1 MTVLIKRYANRKL
14 YNTET
19 SRYITLKGIAE
30 LLDEGEDVRV
40 IDNETGDDITSVAL
54 SQILVDSERT
64 NTAVPK
70 GLLSNILQRGG
81 DALYGALRRGVD
93 EAGEGIG
100 EVRRNVRRLVSQR
113 EDESGRIS
121 DWIASATP
129 DFEHVVQNAVE
140 RVLKLLDLPRRSD
153 IDVLNQNLDRVAEAV
168 ERLEKSRRPGG
179 GGSGSGP
186 PSGRPPGTAPESAGS
201 GGRAPGDDRS

>member
-30 LLDEGEDVRV
+30 LIEAGQDVRV

-54 SQILVDSERT
+54 SQILVDSERS
-64 NTAVPK
+64 NSAVPR

-93 EAGEGIG
+93 DASDGIG
-100 EVRRNVRRLVSQR
+100 EVRRSVRRLVRAR
-113 EDESGRIS
+113 EDEHGRLS
-121 DWIASATP
+121 DWLASATP
-129 DFEHVVQNAVE
+129 DLDHVVQNAVE

-153 IDVLNQNLDRVAEAV
+153 IEALNENLERVARAV
-168 ERLEKSRRPGG
+168 DRLEGASARGRDAAPAARPE
-179 GGSGSGP
+179 
-186 PSGRPPGTAPESAGS
+186 PSASDDGEENPG
-201 GGRAPGDDRS
+201 

>member
-30 LLDEGEDVRV
+30 LIEAGQDVRV

-64 NTAVPK
+64 NSAVPK

-93 EAGEGIG
+93 DASDGIG
-100 EVRRNVRRLVSQR
+100 EVRRSVRRLVRTR
-113 EDESGRIS
+113 EEESRRLS
-121 DWIASATP
+121 DWLSSATP
-129 DFEHVVQNAVE
+129 DLDHVVQNTVE

-153 IDVLNQNLDRVAEAV
+153 LEALNENLERVAKILDRMERESRPASDPAPPPAAAPAEA
-168 ERLEKSRRPGG
+168 
-179 GGSGSGP
+179 
-186 PSGRPPGTAPESAGS
+186 APEDS
-201 GGRAPGDDRS
+201 